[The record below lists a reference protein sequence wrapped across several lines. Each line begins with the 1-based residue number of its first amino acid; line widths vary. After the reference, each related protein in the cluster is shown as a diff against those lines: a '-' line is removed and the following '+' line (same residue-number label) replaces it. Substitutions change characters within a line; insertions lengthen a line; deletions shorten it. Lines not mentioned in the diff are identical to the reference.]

1 MKKYLLIIISLLLL
15 STLSIVFNNHTVL
28 FDKENKLT
36 TLKPQ
41 IKTIQSITPAD
52 TTFTDLFF
60 LKDLLKDKSIVML
73 GEATHID
80 GATFLGK
87 SRLIKFLHKELGFNV
102 IIYETGLYDTY
113 NLWKKIKKTN
123 DSNPKIF
130 SEALYNFWYDNE
142 ENMDLMNYILQNV
155 NTNREIEIA
164 GFDVQFTGQIKNNER
179 DLLLN
184 EYLKT
189 QNGID
194 LSVFPSF
201 YSIKKFYSSYV
212 NSWVFKSLSL
222 SKQDSVL
229 SDIKSI
235 VSVLEENK
243 SLNQTDSLYIRFFKN
258 LNVLYNYTWKHQYL
272 SERRF
277 QIRDSAMAENFI
289 WLKENKFKNRKVIIW
304 AANLHTSYDNYRY
317 YPASVRFNS
326 MGEYIKKKYGSQC
339 YSINFTSFSNN
350 TKSGSSEEAYNNKT
364 IEYLL
369 HQIHE
374 PYLYLDFN
382 SIDSS
387 SFLHDPIIMN
397 CNQNLSF
404 NAYWSKITD
413 GILYIDNMTE
423 LHKLKE

>member
-1 MKKYLLIIISLLLL
+1 MKKYIFIIITLLVL
-15 STLSIVFNNHTVL
+15 SVLCIVFNHHTVII
-28 FDKENKLT
+28 DKEKKVST
-36 TLKPQ
+36 
-41 IKTIQSITPAD
+41 IKSHINTIRSISPKD
-52 TTFTDLFF
+52 TTFTDLIF

-87 SRLIKFLHKELGFNV
+87 SRLIKFLHKELGFDV

-113 NLWKKIKKTN
+113 NLWKKIKETSKP
-123 DSNPKIF
+123 NPKNF
-130 SEALYNFWYDNE
+130 SEALYNFWYDNK
-142 ENMDLMNYILQNV
+142 ENEYLINYILQNV
-155 NTNREIEIA
+155 NTNKEIEIA

-194 LSVFPSF
+194 LKVFPSF
-201 YSIKKFYSSYV
+201 YTIKKFYSSYV
-212 NSWVFKSLSL
+212 NSWVFKSLSR

-229 SDIKSI
+229 SDIQSI
-235 VSVLEENK
+235 VSVLEEIK
-243 SLNQTDSLYIRFFKN
+243 LPNQTDSLYIRFFKN
-258 LNVLYNYTWKHQYL
+258 LNVLYTYTWKHQYL

-304 AANLHTSYDNYRY
+304 AANLHISYDNYSY
-317 YPASVRFNS
+317 YPTPARFNS